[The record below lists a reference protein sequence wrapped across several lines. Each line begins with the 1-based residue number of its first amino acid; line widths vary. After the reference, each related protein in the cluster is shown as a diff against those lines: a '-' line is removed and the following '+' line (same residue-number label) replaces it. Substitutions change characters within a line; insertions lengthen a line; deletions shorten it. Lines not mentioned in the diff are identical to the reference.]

1 MPLPHDCVTAKWL
14 SENMHNQHSIVLIDV
29 RSKEEYAAMHI
40 PSAINIPI
48 EDLINEAILFNKENQ
63 YIIICG
69 KGGGRSA
76 DAATALKKLG
86 YAAAWL
92 CNGTLGWYS
101 L

>member
-1 MPLPHDCVTAKWL
+1 MININSPMSLPHDCVTAKWL

-69 KGGGRSA
+69 KGGAGLCSCM
-76 DAATALKKLG
+76 ALQWHIG
-86 YAAAWL
+86 MV
-92 CNGTLGWYS
+92 
-101 L
+101 